1 MPVRMGGAKRTGQV
15 RIQQTKIM
23 MNHGEDETDE
33 LGRKPKLI
41 EPRKGR
47 ERGQTA
53 VFFGSV
59 DGTHQ
64 VRRGAA
70 ASPAAPCGA
79 STVC

>member
-1 MPVRMGGAKRTGQV
+1 MPARMGGAKRTGQV

-23 MNHGEDETDE
+23 SQGEDETDE

-70 ASPAAPCGA
+70 ASTAAPCGA
-79 STVC
+79 SPVC